1 MQLLFFV
8 LQLIEP
14 IVDPALGEQFL
25 MRALLA
31 QPALVKYEDAIR
43 MLNGA
48 ETMGDHERGSSRE
61 QTVQRFANEELCFGV
76 HAGSGFIENQKT
88 RVMRERAGK
97 IDELPLA
104 NREG

>member
-43 MLNGA
+43 MLNSA
-48 ETMGDHERGSSRE
+48 ETMRDHERGSTRE

-76 HAGSGFIENQKT
+76 HARSGFIENQEA
-88 RVMRERAGK
+88 RIMRQRASK
-97 IDELPLA
+97 IDELSLA
-104 NREG
+104 HGKC